1 MVIWSDWLNA
11 IASAFDTSSTE
22 AGIIISLMFTIASI
36 FIVLMATKG
45 KRPEVTVTF
54 TGFFITVLFTFM
66 GWYPVW
72 IGSVIALIISILLA
86 RIISGGF

>member
-1 MVIWSDWLNA
+1 MVVWTDYLNA
-11 IASAFDTSSTE
+11 IASALDTSATE
-22 AGIIISLMFTIASI
+22 AGIMISLMFTMASI
-36 FIVLMATKG
+36 FIVLIATKG

-54 TGFFITVLFTFM
+54 TSFFVTVLFTFM

-86 RIISGGF
+86 RIISGGL